1 MNKNVSLK
9 NRIFDIK
16 KKLRIR
22 FATPMYKMPLEYR
35 IKKDME
41 VFERTYGY
49 KFDLYNA
56 KSFTEKIHAYKL
68 LYSNPVMGTIVDKY
82 EFKNYI
88 KKKIGGGDEKT
99 TKGDFCAKTYGIYEN
114 LAELKRAWESLPK
127 EFVLKSTISSDGKNI
142 IFVKDK
148 ETTDFKA
155 ICKEVKKWFNPRNTL
170 LNSFSLA
177 YYNQK
182 PRVLAEE
189 WLHIMND
196 NGNLRDYKFF
206 CFDGMVK
213 FVYTTSRTFADFD
226 YPRTFFDLNWN
237 KINASLGSH
246 PTAETAEKPKH
257 LEEMIEIS
265 KKLSKGFPFVRMD
278 FYDSEEMPML
288 GEMTFYPTGGFMPIE
303 PHEFDV
309 ELGELMHIP
318 PDMMLH

>member
-1 MNKNVSLK
+1 MKKEKNLK
-9 NRIFDIK
+9 DRIFDFK

-22 FATPMYKMPLEYR
+22 FAPPMYKMPLNYR
-35 IKKDME
+35 IQKDMD

-49 KFDLYNA
+49 RFDLYNA

-68 LYSNPVMGTIVDKY
+68 LYSNPEIGHIVDKY
-82 EFKNYI
+82 DFKSYI
-88 KKKIGGGDEKT
+88 KQNLGNDG
-99 TKGDFCAKTYGIYEN
+99 FCAKAYGVYETMD
-114 LAELKRAWESLPK
+114 EFKKAWEQLPK

-148 ETTDFKA
+148 STADFNS

-170 LNSFSLA
+170 LNSFSLG

-189 WLHIMND
+189 WLHIISD
-196 NGNLRDYKFF
+196 NGNLIDYKFF
-206 CFDGMVK
+206 CFDGVVRL
-213 FVYTTSRTFADFD
+213 VYTTSRTFVDFD

-237 KINASLGSH
+237 KINASLGYH

-257 LEEMIEIS
+257 FEEMIEIC

-278 FYDSEEMPML
+278 FYDSDERPML

-303 PHEFDV
+303 PQSLDL
-309 ELGELMHIP
+309 ELGGLMNIP
-318 PDMMLH
+318 KDMMLH